1 MDIKNLTLEELE
13 FITNNYSE
21 IYDEFN
27 SRIKN
32 DYDFEVGE
40 IYYKEEIVGENLT
53 ILIFKI
59 TDINKDKGTV
69 NSILIELQKS
79 GEYNDKTFVK
89 FDDYLIHFLNIKD
102 FEKYEGKSEDFDT
115 ILNLMKKFDEL
126 VKQEE
131 DKTFDEIEAILSK
144 NNFIL

>member
-32 DYDFEVGE
+32 DYEFEVGD

-69 NSILIELQKS
+69 NSILIELQKN

-131 DKTFDEIEAILSK
+131 DKTFDKIEAILSK

>member
-1 MDIKNLTLEELE
+1 MDIKKLTLEELE

-32 DYDFEVGE
+32 DYEFEVGD
-40 IYYKEEIVGENLT
+40 IYYKEEIVGENLS
-53 ILIFKI
+53 ISIFKI
-59 TDINKDKGTV
+59 IDINKDKGTI
-69 NSILIELQKS
+69 NSLFIDLQKN
-79 GEYNDKTFVK
+79 GQYNYKSFVK
-89 FDDYLIHFLNIKD
+89 FDDYLIPFYNIKD

-126 VKQEE
+126 VNQEE
-131 DKTFDEIEAILSK
+131 DKTFDKIEAILSK

>member
-13 FITNNYSE
+13 FITNNFSE

-32 DYDFEVGE
+32 DYEFEVGD
-40 IYYKEEIVGENLT
+40 IYYKEEIVGENLS

-59 TDINKDKGTV
+59 TDINKDKGTI

-79 GEYNDKTFVK
+79 GEDNYKTFVK
-89 FDDYLIHFLNIKD
+89 LDDYLIHFLNIKD
-102 FEKYEGKSEDFDT
+102 FEKYEGKSEDFDN
-115 ILNLMKKFDEL
+115 ILNLKKKFDEL

>member
-13 FITNNYSE
+13 FITNNFSE

-32 DYDFEVGE
+32 DYEFEVGD

-59 TDINKDKGTV
+59 TDINKDKGTI

-79 GEYNDKTFVK
+79 GEDNYKTFVK

>member
-59 TDINKDKGTV
+59 TDINKDKGTI

-79 GEYNDKTFVK
+79 GEDNYKTFVK

>member
-13 FITNNYSE
+13 FITNNFSE

-32 DYDFEVGE
+32 DYEFEVGD

-59 TDINKDKGTV
+59 TDINKDKGTI
-69 NSILIELQKS
+69 NSILIELQKN

-89 FDDYLIHFLNIKD
+89 FDDYLIHFINIKD

-131 DKTFDEIEAILSK
+131 DKTFDKIEDILSK

>member
-32 DYDFEVGE
+32 DYEFEVGD

-69 NSILIELQKS
+69 NSILIELQKN

>member
-32 DYDFEVGE
+32 DYEFEVGD

-59 TDINKDKGTV
+59 TDINKDKGTI